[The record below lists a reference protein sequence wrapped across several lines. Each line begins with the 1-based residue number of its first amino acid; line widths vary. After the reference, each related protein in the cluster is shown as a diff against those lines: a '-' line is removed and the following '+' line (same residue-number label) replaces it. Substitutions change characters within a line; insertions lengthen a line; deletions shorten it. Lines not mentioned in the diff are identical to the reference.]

1 MLKRL
6 DFSELMQTRRT
17 LVLALAGGV
26 LGVVASILAYV
37 YLERE
42 ETKLRDKVHTEQTKD
57 LVPVVVAKFPL
68 AAGTAIGDNNMAI
81 RQVPKDYVYPD
92 TVLPGNFDKLQ
103 GQALIKPLAQG
114 QPLLL
119 SYLAE
124 GGAAG
129 LADKVKDGRRAV
141 SINVDE
147 VSSFNGLLMPGDR
160 IDLMLSSRGNGGT
173 MVVPLLQGVK
183 VIATG
188 SQYAPIQNAQPG
200 GDKFGLRYAT
210 VTLDVTPE
218 EAERVVLARDAGT
231 LTAVL
236 RGRGDDT
243 AVAALAP
250 LQTEQLFTHSLN
262 LGDTV
267 SYIMRGSQPGVAT
280 TIQVPVNLT
289 LGSPTM
295 AAPAKPPE
303 PAPPAAPVPS
313 AGGHNTKKQEQP

>member
-160 IDLMLSSRGNGGT
+160 IDLMLSSRGSGGG
-173 MVVPLLQGVK
+173 MVLPLLQGVK

-188 SQYAPIQNAQPG
+188 NQYTPTAGDQPG
-200 GDKFGLRYAT
+200 SDKFGLRYAT

-218 EAERVVLARDAGT
+218 DAERVVLARDSGT

-236 RGRGDDT
+236 RGRGDDA
-243 AVAALAP
+243 AVATLAP
-250 LQTEQLFTHSLN
+250 LQMEQLFTHSLN

-267 SYIMRGSQPGVAT
+267 SYIMPGSQPGVAT
-280 TIQVPVNLT
+280 TIQVPISMNLPT
-289 LGSPTM
+289 VPSPT
-295 AAPAKPPE
+295 PAK
-303 PAPPAAPVPS
+303 AHATTPPAS
-313 AGGHNTKKQEQP
+313 ATPAASGNDTKKQDKP